1 MYTAFSFSSNVVRTE
16 ITHHCNHEML
26 RRLLLQSATCY
37 RRLPNACYFAPQ
49 LSAPVSPAP
58 SPSIT
63 RFFSS
68 SSSSQIPNSSFVEH
82 VGDDADQTTSPPT
95 AAISVDRSGL
105 YNPPGKC
112 FCKSSASSMRRHSL
126 LFFLR
131 FCSLF
136 K

>member
-1 MYTAFSFSSNVVRTE
+1 MYIPFSCSSKVGWDRD
-16 ITHHCNHEML
+16 HCNHEML
-26 RRLLLQSATCY
+26 RRLLLQSATSY
-37 RRLPNACYFAPQ
+37 RRPSNACYFAPQ
-49 LSAPVSPAP
+49 LSAPVSPRPAP
-58 SPSIT
+58 SRSIT

-68 SSSSQIPNSSFVEH
+68 SSSSQIPNTSFVEH
-82 VGDDADQTTSPPT
+82 VEDNGNQTTSPPT

-112 FCKSSASSMRRHSL
+112 FCKSSASSMRRPSL

-131 FCSLF
+131 FCCLF